1 MGCPSYRTAS
11 TIRDETVPEFTVLI
25 RSLTLILSSSV
36 VLAQSG
42 QNSEGPFLAL
52 AQGLSVDAQTSLP
65 GGDAS
70 TLVFHGTDFT
80 PSKPTPWLPNPSF
93 PTLPNLAAMPF
104 MSVPGL
110 DVDALSMG
118 NDSVGATSQG
128 VMSVGPGSVQG
139 LMFSVTRTT
148 EGVSGGVIRNEFQGV
163 GGAAADMFTY
173 LQPGSLGPSS
183 WIDEPLRSHDSTEIS
198 LNAPGQPGNIDAQ
211 DVYLGLF
218 FREAPHMSAFVPNI
232 PSISIFFSVTTAS
245 LGAVPPPWW
254 GGTQPSGA
262 SIFRTDWVSGSSV
275 WTTPTVA
282 YLPLHMGLLVSED
295 VDALALDVARGKA
308 LFSTRTFGAPVARNP
323 ILFVDFTVPGAN
335 FVYRTPSQVPMS
347 VRIGLRGGG
356 IDDIDSLSGLEPTR
370 VGPQLPMN
378 HLVGSMLTDLL
389 PELPGRISGATT
401 LRLSPSATSEQ
412 IVTRMIGFPTPSG
425 ASPGFAAC
433 AIALGNPFSSYLTVG
448 TFFRDPLS
456 AIAGDPEEMVIT
468 IPSSPSFGGVPLWFV
483 WGAFDFQANLFDL
496 TPPIG
501 LVL

>member
-1 MGCPSYRTAS
+1 ML
-11 TIRDETVPEFTVLI
+11 F

-65 GGDAS
+65 GGDAA

-80 PSKPTPWLPNPSF
+80 PNKPTPWLPNPSF
-93 PTLPNLAAMPF
+93 PTLPDLGALPF
-104 MSVPGL
+104 MSVPGV
-110 DVDALSMG
+110 DVDALSLG
-118 NDSVGATSQG
+118 NDSVGATADG

-139 LMFSVTRTT
+139 LMFSVTRLT
-148 EGVSGGVIRNEFQGV
+148 EGVNGGVIRGEFQAP

-173 LQPGSLGPSS
+173 LQPGSLGPPE
-183 WIDEPLRSHDSTEIS
+183 WTDLPMRSHDSTEIS
-198 LNAPGQPGNIDAQ
+198 LDAPGQPGNIDAQ

-218 FREAPHMSAFVPNI
+218 FKEAPHMSAFVPNI
-232 PSISIFFSVTTAS
+232 PSISVFFSVTNGS
-245 LGAVPPPWW
+245 LGAVPSPWW

-262 SIFRTDWVSGSSV
+262 SIFRTDWVASSSV

-282 YLPLHMGLLVSED
+282 YLPLHMGLLVTED
-295 VDALALDVARGKA
+295 VDALALDIARGKA
-308 LFSTRTFGAPVARNP
+308 LFSTQTFGAPVVRNP

-335 FVYRTPSQVPMS
+335 FVFRTQNNVPMS

-389 PELPGRISGATT
+389 PGLPGRVSGATT
-401 LRLSPSATSEQ
+401 LRLAPSATNEQ
-412 IVTRMIGFPTPSG
+412 IVTRMIGFPAPG
-425 ASPGFAAC
+425 APTQGFAAC

-448 TFFRDPLS
+448 TFFRDTQS
-456 AIAGDPEEMVIT
+456 AIAGNPQEMVIT

-483 WGAFDFQANLFDL
+483 WGSFDFQNNLFDL
-496 TPPIG
+496 TPPVG